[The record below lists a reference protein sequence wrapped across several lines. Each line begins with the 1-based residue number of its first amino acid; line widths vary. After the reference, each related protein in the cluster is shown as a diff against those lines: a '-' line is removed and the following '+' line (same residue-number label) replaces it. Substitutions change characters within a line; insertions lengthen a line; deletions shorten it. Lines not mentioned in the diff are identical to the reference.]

1 MTPGHYGQ
9 VVLLP
14 AQLNRLA
21 ELFTDGHAVAISQ
34 DGSVVSASNGTQKVV
49 LNAKGDPLVESN
61 QETYPKC

>member
-1 MTPGHYGQ
+1 MPPRPGQ

-21 ELFTDGHAVAISQ
+21 ELFPDGAAVGISQ
-34 DGSVVSASNGTQKVV
+34 DGSVISAFNGTQKVV
-49 LNAKGDPLVESN
+49 LDAQGDPLTNST